1 MNNRILATFCFIMIL
16 SSVTASATLLD
27 FESLADL
34 DPVTTQYS
42 PQGIEFDNAIALT
55 SGFSLNEFDFPPHS
69 GTVAIGDNG
78 ISPLQIRFLQ
88 PSKDI
93 SGWFTYGA
101 QLTISA
107 YDSLNGLLGIVNS
120 FGTSNLGTSTL
131 INIGLNNVSRLS
143 FVNSTIGNFIVD
155 DLNFTKIEALPPKL
169 PDPGSVPEPSTLI
182 LLCAGFFG
190 LAYRKVKSSNGLNY
204 SVFKNYSLGRAL

>member
-1 MNNRILATFCFIMIL
+1 MNNRILATFFFIMIL

-27 FESLADL
+27 FESLTDL
-34 DPVTTQYS
+34 DPVTNQYS
-42 PQGIEFDNAIALT
+42 LQGIEFDNAIALT

-69 GTVAIGDNG
+69 GTVAIGDDG
-78 ISPLQIRFLQ
+78 ITPLQIRFLQ

-107 YDSLNGLLGIVNS
+107 YDSLDGLLGIVNS
-120 FGTSNLGTSTL
+120 LGSSNLGSSTL

-143 FVNSTIGNFIVD
+143 FVNSTVGSFIID
-155 DLNFTKIEALPPKL
+155 DLNFTKIETIPPAPPPL
-169 PDPGSVPEPSTLI
+169 GSVPEPSTLM
-182 LLCAGFFG
+182 LFCAGFFG
-190 LAYRKVKSSNGLNY
+190 FFFRKLKSYNELNY
-204 SVFKNYSLGRAL
+204 SLSKIFSAGRIL

>member
-1 MNNRILATFCFIMIL
+1 M
-16 SSVTASATLLD
+16 
-27 FESLADL
+27 
-34 DPVTTQYS
+34 
-42 PQGIEFDNAIALT
+42 
-55 SGFSLNEFDFPPHS
+55 NEFDFPPHS

-120 FGTSNLGTSTL
+120 LGTSNLGSSTL

-143 FVNSTIGNFIVD
+143 FTNSTVGNFIVD
-155 DLNFTKIEALPPKL
+155 DLNFTKMETLPPSS
-169 PDPGSVPEPSTLI
+169 GSVPEPSTSM
-182 LLCAGFFG
+182 LLCAGLFG
-190 LAYRKVKSSNGLNY
+190 FAFRKLKSSNALNY
-204 SVFKNYSLGRAL
+204 SLFKIYSVGRVL

>member
-1 MNNRILATFCFIMIL
+1 MNNRIPATFFFIMIL

-42 PQGIEFDNAIALT
+42 SQGIEFDNAIALT

-120 FGTSNLGTSTL
+120 LGTNNLGSSTL

-143 FVNSTIGNFIVD
+143 FVNSTVGSFIID
-155 DLNFTKIEALPPKL
+155 DLNFAKIETLPPS
-169 PDPGSVPEPSTLI
+169 PGPGMIPEPPTLM
-182 LLCAGFFG
+182 LLIIGLLTCAFSK
-190 LAYRKVKSSNGLNY
+190 RKSSNPLHKSWFNIQ
-204 SVFKNYSLGRAL
+204 FCGRQV